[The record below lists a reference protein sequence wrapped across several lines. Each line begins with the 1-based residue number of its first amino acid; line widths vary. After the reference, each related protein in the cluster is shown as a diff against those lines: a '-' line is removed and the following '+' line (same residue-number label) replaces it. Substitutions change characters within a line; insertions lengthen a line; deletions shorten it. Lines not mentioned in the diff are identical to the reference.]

1 MTLREGDVL
10 TPREAAGILNVS
22 RSLIYKLCEEGAL
35 PSVRISSAGSR
46 RGAVRIWRSD
56 LEEYADRL
64 RGDAPRRQPA
74 RLDVDQI
81 LGRVRRR
88 AHG

>member
-1 MTLREGDVL
+1 MTLREGDLL

-64 RGDAPRRQPA
+64 RGDAPKRKTTKV
-74 RLDVDQI
+74 DVDTI
-81 LGRVRRR
+81 LRRIRGGRC
-88 AHG
+88 A